1 MNFRGRPRRGA
12 TRVVAV
18 LVVAK
23 MISKRIFDFGHHFN
37 IIIATDHD
45 YEDAMKVLRN
55 AAGGAGTIRELFAF
69 LWQQKRF
76 WLIPFVIILLL
87 VGILVLVGEVTGVAP
102 FIYTLF

>member
-1 MNFRGRPRRGA
+1 
-12 TRVVAV
+12 
-18 LVVAK
+18 
-23 MISKRIFDFGHHFN
+23 MISKRIFDFDAFFN
-37 IIIATDHD
+37 IIIIQDHD
-45 YEDAMKVLRN
+45 DEVAMKVLRN

>member
-1 MNFRGRPRRGA
+1 
-12 TRVVAV
+12 
-18 LVVAK
+18 
-23 MISKRIFDFGHHFN
+23 MISKRIFDFVSYFN
-37 IIIATDHD
+37 IIIGRDHD
-45 YEDAMKVLRN
+45 RGDVMKVLRN

-76 WLIPFVIILLL
+76 WLIPFVIVLLL